1 MELTT
6 DRGEVFTTYLVGE
19 SHQDKGILIIH
30 DGWGVLSY
38 NHEWADRFAQA
49 GYQAMVI
56 DLFDGQ
62 HPSEHRDVSIIAHNL
77 DQSVVNQKLQ
87 LALSYL
93 KDHVKQVAV
102 LGWSFGGVQAQQA
115 AFNYPELVDALV
127 LYYCRILINKQKAQ
141 QINCPVL
148 TFFAENERTW
158 PDKQADLEQVMYEAD
173 KTLTCYSYEADT
185 GFVNPDSD
193 YYDDQASD
201 SAWQHTLQF
210 LAESLH

>member
-30 DGWGVLSY
+30 DGWGVLAY
-38 NHEWADRFAQA
+38 NHAWADRFAQA

-62 HPSEHRDVSIIAHNL
+62 HPSEHRDVSIITHNL

-87 LALSYL
+87 VALSHL
-93 KDHVKQVAV
+93 KDRVKHVAV

-115 AFNYPELVDALV
+115 AFNFPELIDALV

-141 QINCPVL
+141 QIDCPVL